1 MQIEIIIRIQRI
13 VYQVNKFCNRRA
25 TRVYDIF
32 SGYFC
37 HRFFYPIRKF
47 LRPLLYSSVI
57 HDFIFRYASEHTF
70 WQSIHDQ
77 IVNLYFPF
85 RLTYPFTVIVNA
97 ELTLFKRKFIE
108 KAAFALKSDN
118 L

>member
-47 LRPLLYSSVI
+47 LSDMRLNIPFGRAYMTRLSICISRSV
-57 HDFIFRYASEHTF
+57 
-70 WQSIHDQ
+70 
-77 IVNLYFPF
+77 
-85 RLTYPFTVIVNA
+85 
-97 ELTLFKRKFIE
+97 
-108 KAAFALKSDN
+108 
-118 L
+118 